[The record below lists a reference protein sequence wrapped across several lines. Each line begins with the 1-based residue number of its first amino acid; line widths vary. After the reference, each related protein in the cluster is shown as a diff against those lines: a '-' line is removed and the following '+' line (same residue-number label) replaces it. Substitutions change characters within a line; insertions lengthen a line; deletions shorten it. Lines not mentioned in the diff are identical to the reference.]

1 MRGNTAIYFHAI
13 MSAPIQAQS
22 KKKVMESLLIKLAD
36 AEDEAY
42 IDLAITCVRKD
53 DPAGV
58 GAAIIKGVPPVR
70 VYF

>member
-1 MRGNTAIYFHAI
+1 
-13 MSAPIQAQS
+13 
-22 KKKVMESLLIKLAD
+22 MESLLIKLAD

-58 GAAIIKGVPPVR
+58 GAEIIKGVPPVR